1 MTRPATAATAP
12 RFAVRTRVEIA
23 DTDLGG
29 VVYYGRYPHLVD
41 RAVIAYRRRLGI
53 PPLGPDGHLF
63 VVRSL
68 EVDYLAPARFDDEL
82 EIGVRTAEV
91 GRSSHAVHVSIAR
104 DGGGR
109 VAEARLVVVGVSS
122 YGGRPTRVPDA
133 LRAAIDAFEGR

>member
-1 MTRPATAATAP
+1 MSAP
-12 RFAVRTRVEIA
+12 RFTLRTRVEIA

-68 EVDYLAPARFDDEL
+68 ALDYLAPARFDDEL
-82 EIGVRTAEV
+82 EIAVRTAEV
-91 GRSSHAVHVSIAR
+91 GRTSHSVHAAIAHA
-104 DGGGR
+104 GGGR

-122 YGGRPTRVPDA
+122 YGGRPTRVPES
-133 LRAAIDAFEGR
+133 LRAALDGFEGR